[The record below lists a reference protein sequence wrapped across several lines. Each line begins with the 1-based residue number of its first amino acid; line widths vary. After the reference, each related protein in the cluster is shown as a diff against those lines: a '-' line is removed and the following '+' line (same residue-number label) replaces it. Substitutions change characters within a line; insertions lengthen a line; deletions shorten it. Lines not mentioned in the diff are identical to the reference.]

1 MGISK
6 AQALGIV
13 FHSADTYAQELENRN
28 LLFICVDKHGRASA
42 FETAFHDYNYQ
53 HLTGLETAQT
63 LSAQLFYQACLN
75 RRLSVNDFEFHPNG
89 TSEIKLAVLPL
100 LVNKHLG
107 PARFIGVYNGKNP
120 LLFTDRV
127 AGSVKGGI
135 GFIRDGGIGPYVPNT
150 LLGGDMRQYI
160 TDMRR
165 VAITYRKTTVDAEY
179 SEIVYSAKGIDWS
192 TFTLPEPYISIP
204 LPEVR

>member
-1 MGISK
+1 M
-6 AQALGIV
+6 
-13 FHSADTYAQELENRN
+13 
-28 LLFICVDKHGRASA
+28 
-42 FETAFHDYNYQ
+42 
-53 HLTGLETAQT
+53 
-63 LSAQLFYQACLN
+63 
-75 RRLSVNDFEFHPNG
+75 
-89 TSEIKLAVLPL
+89 KLAVLPL

-127 AGSVKGGI
+127 TGSVKGGI

-165 VAITYRKTTVDAEY
+165 VAITYRKATAPL
-179 SEIVYSAKGIDWS
+179 SINIVYAAQDPQSRQKILVVRGIS
-192 TFTLPEPYISIP
+192 NGLEQELTFRLVGDRWMLVKLVE
-204 LPEVR
+204 